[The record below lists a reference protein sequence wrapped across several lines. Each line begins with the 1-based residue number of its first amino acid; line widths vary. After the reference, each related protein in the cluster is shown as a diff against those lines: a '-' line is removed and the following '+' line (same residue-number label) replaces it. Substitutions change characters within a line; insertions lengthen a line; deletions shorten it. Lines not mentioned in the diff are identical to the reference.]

1 MRHRVVHDIHRRSVV
16 PNGRLIAEC
25 DTPSPRLLPNAQ
37 LPVSRRDINAAGP
50 QHITVTRLPNLDT
63 GNSVQALR
71 QRARESSWHV
81 LNDDNRTGKMLR
93 QPRDDRLQCLRPAC
107 R

>member
-1 MRHRVVHDIHRRSVV
+1 MRHRVVHDIHRRTVV

-37 LPVSRRDINAAGP
+37 LPIPRRDIDAAGP
-50 QHITVTRLPNLDT
+50 QHIAVTRLPNLDT
-63 GNSVQALR
+63 GNPIQTLR
-71 QRARESSWHV
+71 QCSRESCRHV

-93 QPRDDRLQCLRPAC
+93 QPRDDRLQRLRSA